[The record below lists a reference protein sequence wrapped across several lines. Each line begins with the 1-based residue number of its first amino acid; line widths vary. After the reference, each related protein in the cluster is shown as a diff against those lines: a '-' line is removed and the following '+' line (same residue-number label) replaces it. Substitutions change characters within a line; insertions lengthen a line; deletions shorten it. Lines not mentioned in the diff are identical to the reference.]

1 MVKKIYL
8 FKVLVAGYAK
18 DLPYKEAAEAAASSF
33 AWRLFTC
40 SLGAPSEPGV
50 PVPAAVY
57 PNTIRNHVRNCLPN
71 VAPTDT
77 NG

>member
-33 AWRLFTC
+33 AWRIFTF
-40 SLGAPSEPGV
+40 SLGASPEVEV
-50 PVPAAVY
+50 PVPAAVFLTL
-57 PNTIRNHVRNCLPN
+57 NQE
-71 VAPTDT
+71 
-77 NG
+77 